1 MKNGLR
7 IMSWLGLLI
16 IIPGLLFSF
25 SASWAD
31 YSEPGLHGASGVG
44 YFVVASLGYIGAALA
59 LTGSFVSRPRFYGIS
74 STVLGIVYIYSFY
87 GIFSNFKIESL
98 IFSLIPGLALVVGGI
113 IHIISEKRGPGNE
126 VYLFDGIALVL
137 LCLSFIL
144 FVDVLAA
151 PFATW
156 ALIGNLLATMI
167 FGLLG
172 IWAIYKAYQGSIMNT
187 SPDLS

>member
-1 MKNGLR
+1 MKSGLR
-7 IMSWLGLLI
+7 IISWLGLFI

-44 YFVVASLGYIGAALA
+44 YFVAASLGYIGAALA
-59 LTGSFVSRPRFYGIS
+59 LTGSFFSRPRFFGIS
-74 STVLGIVYIYSFY
+74 ATVLGIVYLYSFY
-87 GIFSNFKIESL
+87 GIFSNFRIESL
-98 IFSLIPGLALVVGGI
+98 VFSLIPGLALVVGGI
-113 IHIISEKRGPGNE
+113 IQMIREKRGPGNE
-126 VYLFDGIALVL
+126 VYLFDGISLVL

-144 FVDVLAA
+144 FVDVLAV

-156 ALIGNLLATMI
+156 ALIGNLLATVT

-172 IWAIYKAYQGSIMNT
+172 IWAIYRTYQGSIMNVN
-187 SPDLS
+187 PNLS